1 MSALTAL
8 EIRELTNFLKP
19 FLEREYLD
27 RVYPIGSL
35 YFSATEVD
43 PSALFGGTWERIK
56 DRFLLSAGDTY
67 TAGSMG
73 GEATHT
79 LTVEEM
85 PSHSHATVTHAAS
98 TAQDG
103 WGMLALWGDRGGSQ
117 DYYLLGS
124 DKTTEIYTTNSKGG
138 GKPHN
143 NMPPYLAVC
152 VWKRIA

>member
-35 YFSATEVD
+35 YFSATDVN

-56 DRFLLSAGDTY
+56 DRFLLASGDKYAT
-67 TAGSMG
+67 GSMG
-73 GEATHT
+73 GSADAIVVDHKHKGIYFKERIKPVSTKANPPYNDTYGVGLEIT
-79 LTVEEM
+79 LDDNVIY
-85 PSHSHATVTHAAS
+85 S
-98 TAQDG
+98 
-103 WGMLALWGDRGGSQ
+103 GDVNG
-117 DYYLLGS
+117 L
-124 DKTTEIYTTNSKGG
+124 TTESAGESGT
-138 GKPHN
+138 GK
-143 NMPPYLAVC
+143 NMPPYLSVC

>member
-56 DRFLLSAGDTY
+56 DRFLLASGDVY
-67 TAGSMG
+67 NVGSMG
-73 GEATHT
+73 GSANSELIAHNHEGLKVNSAEIGWELILSESALSGTLAGSA
-79 LTVEEM
+79 LTVKGSNTTRVVTN
-85 PSHSHATVTHAAS
+85 PSGTSN
-98 TAQDG
+98 G
-103 WGMLALWGDRGGSQ
+103 
-117 DYYLLGS
+117 
-124 DKTTEIYTTNSKGG
+124 I
-138 GKPHN
+138 GK
-143 NMPPYLAVC
+143 NMPPYLAIC
-152 VWKRIA
+152 VWKRTA